1 MATIRI
7 TQQLDA
13 SPDDVWKVVADYG
26 NLDWFPGVDD
36 SRAEGDARVVKFGDM
51 EITEDIVTLD
61 NDLRRLQYRIGES
74 PMSFDFHL
82 ATVDV
87 LDLDLDL
94 DGSTLLVYSCDIEP
108 DEGKDLMEPI
118 LQGAVDALRERF
130 GG

>member
-13 SPDDVWKVVADYG
+13 SPDDVWKVVSDYG
-26 NLDWFPGVDD
+26 NLEWFPGVDD

-61 NDLRRLQYRIGES
+61 HELRRLQYRIVES
-74 PMSFDFHL
+74 PMSFEFHL

-87 LDLDLDL
+87 HDI
-94 DGSTLLVYSCDIEP
+94 DGSTFLVYSCNIEP

-118 LQGAVDALRERF
+118 LQSAVGALKERF

>member
-13 SPDDVWKVVADYG
+13 SPDDVWKVVSDYG
-26 NLDWFPGVDD
+26 NLDWFPGVDE
-36 SRAEGDARVVKFGDM
+36 SRAEGDARVVKFGEM
-51 EITEDIVTLD
+51 EIVEDIVTLN

-87 LDLDLDL
+87 LDLD
-94 DGSTLLVYSCDIEP
+94 GSTLLVYSCDIEP
-108 DEGKDLMEPI
+108 DEGKALMEPI
-118 LQGAVDALRERF
+118 LQGAVDALKERF